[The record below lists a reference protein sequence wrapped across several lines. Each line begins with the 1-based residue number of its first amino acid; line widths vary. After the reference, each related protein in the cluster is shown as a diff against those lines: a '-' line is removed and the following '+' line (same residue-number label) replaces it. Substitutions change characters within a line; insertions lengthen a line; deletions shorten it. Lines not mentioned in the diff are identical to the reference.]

1 MSEISLAN
9 QIYIDLREQ
18 ILDGTII
25 SNDIIN
31 EKIIASKY
39 NVSKTPSVKHY
50 IDYAKKVI

>member
-31 EKIIASKY
+31 EKIIASK
-39 NVSKTPSVKHY
+39 
-50 IDYAKKVI
+50 

>member
-31 EKIIASKY
+31 ENLY
-39 NVSKTPSVKHY
+39 NFLL
-50 IDYAKKVI
+50 